1 MRGVQFMVDE
11 TGRKTGVVIDLR
23 KNPELWEDLF
33 DRALFRKRKGEP
45 RETFDAVKRRL
56 IKTGKLRSR
65 ASA

>member
-1 MRGVQFMVDE
+1 MRGVQFVVDR

-33 DRALFRKRKGEP
+33 DRALVLKRKGEP
-45 RETFDAVKRRL
+45 RETFAAVERRL
-56 IKTGKLRSR
+56 IKTGKLRPR